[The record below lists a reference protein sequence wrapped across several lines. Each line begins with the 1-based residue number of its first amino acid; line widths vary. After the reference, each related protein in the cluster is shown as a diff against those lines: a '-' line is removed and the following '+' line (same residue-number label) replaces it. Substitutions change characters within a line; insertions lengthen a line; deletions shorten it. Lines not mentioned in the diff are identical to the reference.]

1 MILVS
6 IFDRKSN
13 TYSPVTSLEN
23 IAIACRG
30 FENAIKKGQSD
41 LSNFPEDFELVKV
54 GDFDILTGLIE
65 TNVPHISL
73 AFGSDYAKLKSNV
86 ETIVP

>member
-13 TYSPVTSLEN
+13 TYSPVTALEN
-23 IAIACRG
+23 IASACRG

-41 LSNFPEDFELVKV
+41 LSNFPEDFELVKI
-54 GDFDILTGLIE
+54 GDFDNLTGLIE
-65 TNVPHISL
+65 PNVPHISL
-73 AFGSDYAKLKSNV
+73 AFGSDYAKAKSNV
-86 ETIVP
+86 ESIAP